1 MLAMERA
8 IAGLEMEVDFV
19 IVDGNRI
26 PDIACEAEWLIRGDT
41 KIDAIKAA
49 SIIAKV
55 ARDNEMTRLDKIYP
69 EYGLAKHK
77 GYPTREH
84 REAIRRFGVT
94 PVPVFPL
101 RHVKPLLC
109 RSKAIPVNSIGRF
122 TILRRYKLRIG
133 RQTMLLL
140 FKGE

>member
-8 IAGLEMEVDFV
+8 ILGLGVEVDFV
-19 IVDGNRI
+19 IADGNRT
-26 PDIACEAEWLIRGDT
+26 PKVACEAEWLIKGDA
-41 KIDAIKAA
+41 KSDAIKAA

-84 REAIRRFGVT
+84 REALQRFDVS
-94 PVPVFPL
+94 PVHRLSF
-101 RHVKPLLC
+101 KPC
-109 RSKAIPVNSIGRF
+109 KAIAR
-122 TILRRYKLRIG
+122 LK
-133 RQTMLLL
+133 
-140 FKGE
+140 